1 MLMLVLVLVI
11 AIGSALWLPLFAPN
25 FELLVSAT
33 PFTIFDMIPLS
44 RAASLAKMFGVASCR
59 AVGRRTR
66 TAKADASHCPAFTK
80 AKLKM
85 NLFNKRDPAAFTL
98 IEMIVVM
105 LIIATLVALFMGAA
119 TNVFDRARRTQ
130 AKNDVIQIATAV
142 NAFYTE
148 YGRYPVT
155 VTSTATDAF
164 FGSGTTPAGCTSYGS
179 NVVLLNVLRNITSDP
194 NAVALN
200 PRQIV
205 FLSPGGAKNTVPPRG
220 GIAAADNCYYDPWG
234 SQYAIVIDTNYDNTI
249 TNPYSDTDGSAG
261 TTPLRFGAV
270 AYSYGKNGALGGGSA
285 SSPYTSE
292 GGSAGVFKGSS
303 DILSW

>member
-1 MLMLVLVLVI
+1 
-11 AIGSALWLPLFAPN
+11 
-25 FELLVSAT
+25 
-33 PFTIFDMIPLS
+33 MIPLCC
-44 RAASLAKMFGVASCR
+44 AASLAKTFGVASCR
-59 AVGRRTR
+59 AVARRRR
-66 TAKADASHCPAFTK
+66 TAKADASHCTAFTK

-105 LIIATLVALFMGAA
+105 LIIATLTALFMGAA

-155 VTSTATDAF
+155 VTDPTKDAF
-164 FGSGTTPAGCTSYGS
+164 FGTGSTPAGSTAYGT
-179 NVVLLNVLRNITSDP
+179 NDFLIDVLRNNTTGSH
-194 NAVALN
+194 AALVATLN
-200 PRQIV
+200 PRQIT

-220 GIAAADNCYYDPWG
+220 GIATADNCYYDPWG

-249 TNPYSDTDGSAG
+249 TNPYSDSDGSAG